1 MKSSIVLTL
10 ICLLSFS
17 FCVEEEEFPIENDIT
32 VLTEATFDKAIAKYE
47 HILVMFYAPW
57 CGHCKKF
64 KPELEKAAA
73 ILRKENLI
81 VAKVDATVEKKL
93 AEKFGVRGYPT
104 VKFFKKGVPIEYNG
118 GRKESDVLNWMRK
131 KSGPA
136 THPIKTLE
144 ELEKFKN
151 ENTVCLVYF
160 GTNEEEKKIFESVAT
175 GNDDYPFA
183 TVEDKDLVEKAKE
196 KMGFVVLYK
205 KFDEKRNEISG
216 FKEKELTEFVTMKS
230 QKRVSTFDDKTT
242 QIVFGDNQPTIT
254 YFGEKGDKWDEAEK
268 LLEKIADKAIEK
280 KLKVTMTEIKDG
292 MGKRIA
298 DYIGVKKADLPS
310 IRIID
315 TRKEMKK
322 YIMEKEINEENILE
336 FIDGWVK
343 GTLKRHLKTQ
353 EEPKENK
360 GPILEVVG
368 KTFKRDVLDNDN
380 DVMIVF
386 YAPWCG
392 HCKKLLPEYEKAAN
406 ALKEKNPKVILA
418 KMDATENE
426 VETIEVT
433 GFPTIKFYPGN
444 KKDKRPMDYSGDR
457 TMDGIIKF
465 LKTNCVNKL
474 VYEEEKKEEKKDEK
488 KDEKTQDL

>member
-1 MKSSIVLTL
+1 MRAPIVLTILCL
-10 ICLLSFS
+10 ISLS

-81 VAKVDATVEKKL
+81 VAKVDATVEKNL
-93 AEKFGVRGYPT
+93 AQKFGVRGYPT
-104 VKFFKKGVPIEYNG
+104 VKFFKKGEPMDYTG
-118 GRKESDVLNWMRK
+118 GRKESEVLNWVRK

-136 THPIKTLE
+136 FVTIQTLE
-144 ELEKFKN
+144 ELEKLK
-151 ENTVCLVYF
+151 TDSPVCIVYF
-160 GTNEEEKKIFESVAT
+160 GANEDEKKIFAEVAMK
-175 GNDDYPFA
+175 NDDYPFA
-183 TVEDKDLVEKAKE
+183 VVESKEITEQAKE
-196 KMGFVVLYK
+196 KVGYVVLYK
-205 KFDEKRNEISG
+205 KFDEKRDELTA
-216 FKEKELTEFVTMKS
+216 FKEKDLADFVLIKS

-242 QIVFGDNQPTIT
+242 QIVFGDNNPTIC
-254 YFGEKGDKWDEAEK
+254 YFGEKGEKWDAAEK
-268 LLEKIADKAIEK
+268 LLDQIADKAMAK

-298 DYIGVKKADLPS
+298 EYIGVKKADLPS

-315 TRKEMKK
+315 TRKELKK

-336 FIDGWVK
+336 FIDGWEK
-343 GTLKRHLKTQ
+343 GILKRHLKTQ

-368 KTFKRDVLDNDN
+368 KSFKKEVLDNDK
-380 DVMIVF
+380 DVMLVF

-406 ALKEKNPKVILA
+406 KLKEKNPNVILA

-426 VETIEVT
+426 VEGVEVT

-444 KKDKRPMDYSGDR
+444 KKDKRPLDYSGDR
-457 TMDGIIKF
+457 TMDGIIKY
-465 LKTNCVNKL
+465 LQNNCVNKL
-474 VYEEEKKEEKKDEK
+474 VLDEEEKKD
-488 KDEKTQDL
+488 DKTADL

>member
-1 MKSSIVLTL
+1 MRTSIVLTI

-73 ILRKENLI
+73 ILRKENLY

-93 AEKFGVRGYPT
+93 AEKYGVRGYPT
-104 VKFFKKGVPIEYNG
+104 VKFFKKGVAMDYTG
-118 GRKESDVLNWMRK
+118 GRKEAEVLNWVRK

-136 THPIKTLE
+136 TRPLKTLE
-144 ELEKFKN
+144 ELEKFKAD
-151 ENTVCLVYF
+151 NTVCIVYF
-160 GTNEEEKKIFESVAT
+160 GTNEEEKKIFEAVASK
-175 GNDDYPFA
+175 NDEYQFA
-183 TVEDKDLVEKAKE
+183 YVEDKEVAEKANE
-196 KMGFVVLYK
+196 KMGFAVLYK
-205 KFDEKRNEISG
+205 KFDEKRDEISG
-216 FKEKELTEFVTMKS
+216 FKEKELSDFVAVKS

-242 QIVFGDNQPTIT
+242 QIVFGENQPTIC
-254 YFGEKGDKWDEAEK
+254 YFGEKGEKWDEAEK

-280 KLKVTMTEIKDG
+280 KLKVTMTEIKEG

-298 DYIGVKKADLPS
+298 EYIGVKKADLPS

-322 YIMEKEINEENILE
+322 YIMEKEINEENIME
-336 FIDGWVK
+336 FIAGWEK

-353 EEPKENK
+353 EEPAEQK

-368 KTFKRDVLDNDN
+368 KSFKKEVLDNDN
-380 DVMIVF
+380 DVMLVF

-406 ALKEKNPKVILA
+406 KLKEKNPKLILA

-426 VETIEVT
+426 VESVEVT

-457 TMDGIIKF
+457 TFEGILKY
-465 LKTNCVNKL
+465 LKTNCYNK
-474 VYEEEKKEEKKDEK
+474 VEIDEEEKKDEK
-488 KDEKTQDL
+488 TGDL

>member
-1 MKSSIVLTL
+1 
-10 ICLLSFS
+10 
-17 FCVEEEEFPIENDIT
+17 
-32 VLTEATFDKAIAKYE
+32 
-47 HILVMFYAPW
+47 
-57 CGHCKKF
+57 
-64 KPELEKAAA
+64 
-73 ILRKENLI
+73 
-81 VAKVDATVEKKL
+81 
-93 AEKFGVRGYPT
+93 
-104 VKFFKKGVPIEYNG
+104 
-118 GRKESDVLNWMRK
+118 MRK

-136 THPIKTLE
+136 FQEIKTVE
-144 ELEKFKN
+144 ELEKLKTDN
-151 ENTVCLVYF
+151 SVCVVYF
-160 GTNEEEKKIFESVAT
+160 GTSEDEKKIFAEVAMK
-175 GNDDYPFA
+175 NDDYPFA
-183 TVEDKDLVEKAKE
+183 VVESKEIADKANE

-216 FKEKELTEFVTMKS
+216 FKEKDLSDFVMIKS

-242 QIVFGDNQPTIT
+242 QIVFGDNHPTIC
-254 YFGEKGDKWDEAEK
+254 YFGEKGEKWDEAEK

-280 KLKVTMTEIKDG
+280 KLKVTMTEIKEG

-298 DYIGVKKADLPS
+298 EYIGVKKADLPS

-322 YIMEKEINEENILE
+322 YIMEKEINEENIME
-336 FIDGWVK
+336 FIAGWEK

-353 EEPKENK
+353 EEPAEQK

-368 KTFKRDVLDNDN
+368 KSFKKEVLDNDN
-380 DVMIVF
+380 DVMLVF

-406 ALKEKNPKVILA
+406 KLKEKNPKLILA

-426 VETIEVT
+426 VESVEVT

-457 TMDGIIKF
+457 TLEGI
-465 LKTNCVNKL
+465 LKYLKANCYNK
-474 VYEEEKKEEKKDEK
+474 VEIDEEEKKDEK
-488 KDEKTQDL
+488 TGDL

>member
-10 ICLLSFS
+10 LCLFSLSF
-17 FCVEEEEFPIENDIT
+17 CIEEEEFPIENDII
-32 VLTEATFDKAIAKYE
+32 VLTNTTFDKAIEKYE

-73 ILRKENLI
+73 VLRKENLY

-104 VKFFKKGVPIEYNG
+104 VKFFKKGVPMEYTG
-118 GRKESDVLNWMRK
+118 GRKESEVLNWVRK

-136 THPIKTLE
+136 FQLIKTFE
-144 ELEKFKN
+144 EYQKLKEDNPVSIF
-151 ENTVCLVYF
+151 YF
-160 GTNEEEKKIFESVAT
+160 GTNEEETKIFASVALN
-175 GNDDYPFA
+175 NDDYPFA
-183 TVEDKDLVEKAKE
+183 VVETKEIADKANE

-216 FKEKELTEFVTMKS
+216 FKEKELSQFVTIKS

-254 YFGEKGDKWDEAEK
+254 YFGEKGDRWNEAEK
-268 LLEKIADKAIEK
+268 LLEKIADKAMEK
-280 KLKVTMTEIKDG
+280 KLKVTMTEIKEG

-298 DYIGVKKADLPS
+298 EYIGVKKEDLPS
-310 IRIID
+310 IRILD
-315 TRKEMKK
+315 TRRELKK

-336 FIDGWVK
+336 FIAGWEK
-343 GTLKRHLKTQ
+343 GILKRHLKTQ

-360 GPILEVVG
+360 GPILEIVG
-368 KTFKRDVLDNDN
+368 KSFKREVLDNDK
-380 DVMIVF
+380 DVMLVF

-406 ALKEKNPKVILA
+406 KLKEKNPKVVLA
-418 KMDATENE
+418 RMDATENE
-426 VETIEVT
+426 VEGVEIT
-433 GFPTIKFYPGN
+433 GFPTIKFYPGD
-444 KKDKRPMDYSGDR
+444 KKDRRPKDYSGER
-457 TMDGIIKF
+457 TMDGIIKY
-465 LKTNCVNKL
+465 LQDNCVNKIVL
-474 VYEEEKKEEKKDEK
+474 DEEKKDEK
-488 KDEKTQDL
+488 TGDL

>member
-1 MKSSIVLTL
+1 MRTSIVLTI

-73 ILRKENLI
+73 ILRKENLY

-93 AEKFGVRGYPT
+93 AEKYGVRGYPT
-104 VKFFKKGVPIEYNG
+104 VKFFKKGVAMDYTG
-118 GRKESDVLNWMRK
+118 GRKEAEVLNWVRK

-136 THPIKTLE
+136 TRPLKTLE
-144 ELEKFKN
+144 ELEKFKTD
-151 ENTVCLVYF
+151 NTVCIVYF
-160 GTNEEEKKIFESVAT
+160 GTNEEEKKIFEAVASK
-175 GNDDYPFA
+175 NDEYQFA
-183 TVEDKDLVEKAKE
+183 YVEDKEVAEKANE

-205 KFDEKRNEISG
+205 KFDEKRDELSG
-216 FKEKELTEFVTMKS
+216 FKEKELSDFVAVKS

-242 QIVFGDNQPTIT
+242 QIVFGENQPTIC
-254 YFGEKGDKWDEAEK
+254 YFGEKGEKWDEAEK

-322 YIMEKEINEENILE
+322 YIMEKEINEQNILE
-336 FIDGWVK
+336 FMEGWVK

-368 KTFKRDVLDNDN
+368 KTFQREVIENDK
-380 DVMIVF
+380 DVMLVF

-406 ALKEKNPKVILA
+406 KLKEKNPNVILA

-426 VETIEVT
+426 VEGVEVT

-444 KKDKRPMDYSGDR
+444 KKDKRPLDYSGDR
-457 TMDGIIKF
+457 TMDGIIKY
-465 LKTNCVNKL
+465 LQNNCVNKL
-474 VYEEEKKEEKKDEK
+474 VLDEEEKKD
-488 KDEKTQDL
+488 DKTADL

>member
-1 MKSSIVLTL
+1 MRSQIVLTIL
-10 ICLLSFS
+10 CLLSLS
-17 FCVEEEEFPIENDIT
+17 FCIEEEEFPIENDIT
-32 VLTEATFDKAIAKYE
+32 VLTEANFDKAISKYE

-81 VAKVDATVEKKL
+81 VAKVDATVEKNL
-93 AEKFGVRGYPT
+93 AQKYGVRGYPT
-104 VKFFKKGVPIEYNG
+104 VKFFKKGVAIDYTG
-118 GRKESDVLNWMRK
+118 GRKEAEVLNWMRK

-136 THPIKTLE
+136 FQEIKTME
-144 ELEKFKN
+144 ELEKLKTD
-151 ENTVCLVYF
+151 NTVCVIYF
-160 GTNEEEKKIFESVAT
+160 GTSEDEKKIFAEVAMK
-175 GNDDYPFA
+175 NDDYPFA
-183 TVEDKDLVEKAKE
+183 VVESKEIADKANE

-216 FKEKELTEFVTMKS
+216 FKEKDLSDFVMMKS
-230 QKRVSTFDDKTT
+230 QKRVSNFDDKTT
-242 QIVFGDNQPTIT
+242 QIVFGDNHPTIC
-254 YFGEKGDKWDEAEK
+254 YFGEKGEKWDEAEK
-268 LLEKIADKAIEK
+268 LLEKIADKAMEK

-298 DYIGVKKADLPS
+298 EYIGVKKADLPS

-336 FIDGWVK
+336 FIAGWEK

-353 EEPKENK
+353 EEPAEQK

-368 KTFKRDVLDNDN
+368 KSFKKEVLDNDK
-380 DVMIVF
+380 DVMLVF

-406 ALKEKNPKVILA
+406 KLKEKNPKVLLA

-426 VETIEVT
+426 VESVEVT
-433 GFPTIKFYPGN
+433 GFPTIKFYPGD
-444 KKDKRPMDYSGDR
+444 KKDKRPMDYSGER
-457 TMDGIIKF
+457 TMDGIIKY
-465 LKTNCVNKL
+465 LKTNCFNKIEL
-474 VYEEEKKEEKKDEK
+474 DEEEKKDEK
-488 KDEKTQDL
+488 TADL

>member
-1 MKSSIVLTL
+1 MRTSIVLTI

-73 ILRKENLI
+73 ILRKENLY

-93 AEKFGVRGYPT
+93 AEKYGVRGYPT
-104 VKFFKKGVPIEYNG
+104 VKFFKKGVAMDYTG
-118 GRKESDVLNWMRK
+118 GRKEAEVLNWVRK

-136 THPIKTLE
+136 TRPLKTLE
-144 ELEKFKN
+144 ELEKFKTD
-151 ENTVCLVYF
+151 NTVCIVYF
-160 GTNEEEKKIFESVAT
+160 GTNEEEKKIFEAVASK
-175 GNDDYPFA
+175 NDDYQFA
-183 TVEDKDLVEKAKE
+183 YVEDKEVAEKANE

-205 KFDEKRNEISG
+205 KFDEKRDELSG
-216 FKEKELTEFVTMKS
+216 FKEKELSDFVAVKS

-242 QIVFGDNQPTIT
+242 QIVFGENQPTIC
-254 YFGEKGDKWDEAEK
+254 YFGEKGEKWDEAEK

-322 YIMEKEINEENILE
+322 YIMEKEINEQNILE
-336 FIDGWVK
+336 FMEGWVK
-343 GTLKRHLKTQ
+343 KIFWNSWKDGLK
-353 EEPKENK
+353 
-360 GPILEVVG
+360 
-368 KTFKRDVLDNDN
+368 VL
-380 DVMIVF
+380 
-386 YAPWCG
+386 
-392 HCKKLLPEYEKAAN
+392 
-406 ALKEKNPKVILA
+406 
-418 KMDATENE
+418 
-426 VETIEVT
+426 
-433 GFPTIKFYPGN
+433 
-444 KKDKRPMDYSGDR
+444 
-457 TMDGIIKF
+457 
-465 LKTNCVNKL
+465 
-474 VYEEEKKEEKKDEK
+474 
-488 KDEKTQDL
+488 

>member
-1 MKSSIVLTL
+1 MRTSIVLTI

-73 ILRKENLI
+73 ILRKENLY

-93 AEKFGVRGYPT
+93 AEKYGVRGYPT
-104 VKFFKKGVPIEYNG
+104 VKFFKKGVAMDYTG
-118 GRKESDVLNWMRK
+118 GRKEAEVLNWVRK

-136 THPIKTLE
+136 TRPLKTLE
-144 ELEKFKN
+144 ELEKFKTD
-151 ENTVCLVYF
+151 NTVCIVYF
-160 GTNEEEKKIFESVAT
+160 GTNEEEKKIFEAVASK
-175 GNDDYPFA
+175 NDDYQFA
-183 TVEDKDLVEKAKE
+183 YVEDKEVAEKANE

-205 KFDEKRNEISG
+205 KFDEKRDELSG
-216 FKEKELTEFVTMKS
+216 FKEKELSDFVAVKS

-242 QIVFGDNQPTIT
+242 QIVFGENQPTIC
-254 YFGEKGDKWDEAEK
+254 YFGEKGEKWDEAEK

-280 KLKVTMTEIKDG
+280 KLKVTMTEIKEG

-322 YIMEKEINEENILE
+322 YIMEKEINEQNILE
-336 FIDGWVK
+336 FMEGWVK

-368 KTFKRDVLDNDN
+368 KTFQREVIENDK
-380 DVMIVF
+380 DVMLVF

-406 ALKEKNPKVILA
+406 KLKEKNPNVILA

-426 VETIEVT
+426 VEGVEVT

-444 KKDKRPMDYSGDR
+444 KKDKRPMDYNGER
-457 TMDGIIKF
+457 TMDGIIKY
-465 LKTNCVNKL
+465 LQTNCANKIVL
-474 VYEEEKKEEKKDEK
+474 DEEKKEEK
-488 KDEKTQDL
+488 TGDL

>member
-1 MKSSIVLTL
+1 MRTSIVLTI

-73 ILRKENLI
+73 ILRKENLY

-93 AEKFGVRGYPT
+93 AEKYGVRGYPT
-104 VKFFKKGVPIEYNG
+104 VKFFKKGVAMDYTG
-118 GRKESDVLNWMRK
+118 GRKEAEVLNWVRK

-136 THPIKTLE
+136 TRPLKTLE
-144 ELEKFKN
+144 ELEKFKTD
-151 ENTVCLVYF
+151 NTVCIVYF
-160 GTNEEEKKIFESVAT
+160 GTNEEEKKIFEAVASKD
-175 GNDDYPFA
+175 DDYQFA
-183 TVEDKDLVEKAKE
+183 YVEDKEVAEKANE
-196 KMGFVVLYK
+196 KMGFAVLYK
-205 KFDEKRNEISG
+205 KFDEKRDEISG
-216 FKEKELTEFVTMKS
+216 FKEKELSDFVAVKS

-242 QIVFGDNQPTIT
+242 QIVFGENQPTIC
-254 YFGEKGDKWDEAEK
+254 YFGEKGEKWDEAEK

-280 KLKVTMTEIKDG
+280 KLKVTMTEIKEG

-322 YIMEKEINEENILE
+322 YIMEKEINEQNILE
-336 FIDGWVK
+336 FMEGWVK

-368 KTFKRDVLDNDN
+368 KTFQREVIENDK
-380 DVMIVF
+380 DVMLVF

-406 ALKEKNPKVILA
+406 KLKEKNPKVVLA

-426 VETIEVT
+426 VESVEVT

-444 KKDKRPMDYSGDR
+444 KKDARPKDYSGER
-457 TMDGIIKF
+457 TMDGIIKY
-465 LKTNCVNKL
+465 LQTNCFNKL
-474 VYEEEKKEEKKDEK
+474 VLDEEKKDEK
-488 KDEKTQDL
+488 TGDL

>member
-1 MKSSIVLTL
+1 MKKWDS
-10 ICLLSFS
+10 
-17 FCVEEEEFPIENDIT
+17 
-32 VLTEATFDKAIAKYE
+32 
-47 HILVMFYAPW
+47 
-57 CGHCKKF
+57 
-64 KPELEKAAA
+64 
-73 ILRKENLI
+73 
-81 VAKVDATVEKKL
+81 
-93 AEKFGVRGYPT
+93 
-104 VKFFKKGVPIEYNG
+104 
-118 GRKESDVLNWMRK
+118 
-131 KSGPA
+131 
-136 THPIKTLE
+136 
-144 ELEKFKN
+144 
-151 ENTVCLVYF
+151 
-160 GTNEEEKKIFESVAT
+160 
-175 GNDDYPFA
+175 
-183 TVEDKDLVEKAKE
+183 

-205 KFDEKRNEISG
+205 KFDEKRDELSG
-216 FKEKELTEFVTMKS
+216 FKEKELSDFVAVKS

-242 QIVFGDNQPTIT
+242 QIVFGENQPTIC
-254 YFGEKGDKWDEAEK
+254 YFGEKGEKWDEAEK

-322 YIMEKEINEENILE
+322 YIMEKEINEQNILE
-336 FIDGWVK
+336 FMEGWVK

-368 KTFKRDVLDNDN
+368 KTFQREVIENDK
-380 DVMIVF
+380 DVMLVF

-406 ALKEKNPKVILA
+406 KLKEKNPKVVLA

-426 VETIEVT
+426 VESVEVT

-444 KKDKRPMDYSGDR
+444 KKGSRPMDYNGER
-457 TMDGIIKF
+457 TMDGIIKY
-465 LKTNCVNKL
+465 LQTNCVNKIVL
-474 VYEEEKKEEKKDEK
+474 DEEKKEEK
-488 KDEKTQDL
+488 TGDL

>member
-1 MKSSIVLTL
+1 MKASIVLT
-10 ICLLSFS
+10 IISLLSFS
-17 FCVEEEEFPIENDIT
+17 LCVEEEDFPIENDIT
-32 VLTEATFDKAIAKYE
+32 VLTEATFDKAIAQYE

-73 ILRKENLI
+73 VLRKENI
-81 VAKVDATVEKKL
+81 IIAKVDATVEKKL

-104 VKFFKKGVPIEYNG
+104 VKFFKKGVAMDYTA
-118 GRKESDVLNWMRK
+118 GRKESDVINWLRK

-136 THPIKTLE
+136 TRPLKTLE

-151 ENTVCLVYF
+151 ENVVGIVYF
-160 GTNEEEKKIFESVAT
+160 GTNDEEKKIFESVAT
-175 GNDDYPFA
+175 KNDDYPFA
-183 TVEDKDLVEKAKE
+183 YVEDKDIAEKANE

-205 KFDEKRNEISG
+205 KFDEKRAEISG
-216 FKEKELTEFVTMKS
+216 FKEKELSDFVTIKS
-230 QKRVSTFDDKTT
+230 QKRVSGFDDKTT
-242 QIVFGDNQPTIT
+242 QIVFGENQPTIT
-254 YFGEKGDKWDEAEK
+254 YFGEKGDKWNEAEK

-298 DYIGVKKADLPS
+298 DYIGLKKTDLPS

-315 TRKEMKK
+315 TRKELKK

-336 FIDGWVK
+336 FISGWEK
-343 GTLKRHLKTQ
+343 GILKRHLKSQ

-368 KTFKRDVLDNDN
+368 KTFQREVINNDK
-380 DVMIVF
+380 DVMLVF

-406 ALKEKNPKVILA
+406 KLKENNPKVVLA

-426 VETIEVT
+426 IESVEIT

-444 KKDKRPMDYSGDR
+444 KKDKKPMDYNGER
-457 TMDGIIKF
+457 TMDGIIKY
-465 LKTNCVNKL
+465 LQTNCVNKIVL
-474 VYEEEKKEEKKDEK
+474 EEGK
-488 KDEKTQDL
+488 KDEKTGDL

>member
-1 MKSSIVLTL
+1 MRTSIVLT
-10 ICLLSFS
+10 IFCLLSFS

-73 ILRKENLI
+73 ILRKENLY

-93 AEKFGVRGYPT
+93 AEKYGVRGYPT
-104 VKFFKKGVPIEYNG
+104 VKFFKKGVAMDYTG
-118 GRKESDVLNWMRK
+118 GRKESEVLNWVRK

-136 THPIKTLE
+136 TRPLKTLE
-144 ELEKFKN
+144 ELEKFKTD
-151 ENTVCLVYF
+151 NTVCIVYF
-160 GTNEEEKKIFESVAT
+160 GTNEEEKKIFEAVASK
-175 GNDDYPFA
+175 NDDYQFA
-183 TVEDKDLVEKAKE
+183 YVEDKEVAEKANE

-205 KFDEKRNEISG
+205 KFDEKRNELSG
-216 FKEKELTEFVTMKS
+216 FKEKDLSDFVAVKS

-242 QIVFGDNQPTIT
+242 QIVFGDNQPTIC
-254 YFGEKGDKWDEAEK
+254 YFGEKGEKWDEAEK

-280 KLKVTMTEIKDG
+280 KLKVTMTEIKEG

-322 YIMEKEINEENILE
+322 YIMEKEINEQNILE
-336 FIDGWVK
+336 FMEGWVK

-368 KTFKRDVLDNDN
+368 KTFQREVIENDK
-380 DVMIVF
+380 DVMLVF

-406 ALKEKNPKVILA
+406 KLKEKNPKLVLA

-426 VETIEVT
+426 VESVEVT

-444 KKDKRPMDYSGDR
+444 KKGSRPMDYNGER
-457 TMDGIIKF
+457 TMDGIIKY
-465 LKTNCVNKL
+465 LQTNCANKIVL
-474 VYEEEKKEEKKDEK
+474 DEEKKEEK
-488 KDEKTQDL
+488 TGDL

>member
-1 MKSSIVLTL
+1 MKASLVLVI
-10 ICLLSFS
+10 ICLFSFS

-32 VLTEATFDKAIAKYE
+32 VLTEATFDKAIEKYE

-93 AEKFGVRGYPT
+93 ATKYGVRGYPT
-104 VKFFKKGVPIEYNG
+104 VKFFKKGVPIEYTG

-136 THPIKTLE
+136 TTLLKTLE
-144 ELEKFKN
+144 ELEKFKTDN
-151 ENTVCLVYF
+151 KVCLVYF
-160 GTNEEEKKIFESVAT
+160 GTNDEEKKIFETVAA

-183 TVEDKDLVEKAKE
+183 VVEDKDVTEKAKE
-196 KMGFVVLYK
+196 KVGFAVIYK
-205 KFDEKRNEISG
+205 DFDEKRNEISG
-216 FKEKELTEFVTMKS
+216 FKEKDLSEFVRIKS

-242 QIVFGDNQPTIT
+242 QIVFGENQPAIT
-254 YFGEKGDKWDEAEK
+254 YFGEKGEKWDEAEK
-268 LLEKIADKAIEK
+268 LLEKLADKIMEK

-298 DYIGVKKADLPS
+298 EYIGVKKADLPS
-310 IRIID
+310 IRILD
-315 TRKEMKK
+315 TRGQLKK
-322 YIMEKEINEENILE
+322 YILEKEINEENILE
-336 FIDGWVK
+336 FIADWEK

-368 KTFKRDVLDNDN
+368 KTFKRDVLDNDK

-392 HCKKLLPEYEKAAN
+392 HCKKLLPEYEKVAEK
-406 ALKEKNPKVILA
+406 LKEKNPQILLA

-426 VETIEVT
+426 VEGIEVT

-444 KKDKRPMDYSGDR
+444 KKDKRPMDYSGER
-457 TMDGIIKF
+457 TTDAIIKY
-465 LKTNCVNKL
+465 LQTNCVNKPIL
-474 VYEEEKKEEKKDEK
+474 DEEKKEEK
-488 KDEKTQDL
+488 TGDL

>member
-1 MKSSIVLTL
+1 MRTSIVLTI

-47 HILVMFYAPW
+47 YILVMFYAPW

-93 AEKFGVRGYPT
+93 AEKYGVRGYPT
-104 VKFFKKGVPIEYNG
+104 VKFFKKGVPIEYTG
-118 GRKESDVLNWMRK
+118 GRKEAEVLNWVRK

-136 THPIKTLE
+136 TRLIKTVE
-144 ELEKFKN
+144 ELEKFKTD
-151 ENTVCLVYF
+151 NTVSIVYF
-160 GTNEEEKKIFESVAT
+160 GTNEDEKKIYESVAT
-175 GNDDYPFA
+175 ENDDYQFA
-183 TVEDKDLVEKAKE
+183 VVEDKEVAEKAKE

-216 FKEKELTEFVTMKS
+216 FKEKDLRDFVANKS

-242 QIVFGDNQPTIT
+242 QIVFGENQPTIC
-254 YFGEKGDKWDEAEK
+254 YFGEKGEKWDEAEK

-298 DYIGVKKADLPS
+298 EYIGVKKADLPS

-336 FIDGWVK
+336 FIAGWEK
-343 GTLKRHLKTQ
+343 GILKRHLKTQ

-368 KTFKRDVLDNDN
+368 KTFQKEVIENDK
-380 DVMIVF
+380 DVMLVF

-406 ALKEKNPKVILA
+406 KLKEKNPKVVLA

-426 VETIEVT
+426 VESVEVT

-444 KKDKRPMDYSGDR
+444 KKDKRPMDYSGER
-457 TMDGIIKF
+457 TMDAIIKY
-465 LKTNCVNKL
+465 LQTNCFNKIVL
-474 VYEEEKKEEKKDEK
+474 DEEKKEEK
-488 KDEKTQDL
+488 TADL

>member
-1 MKSSIVLTL
+1 MRPLIVLTILTL
-10 ICLLSFS
+10 ISFS

-32 VLTEATFDKAIAKYE
+32 VLTEANFDKAISKYE

-81 VAKVDATVEKKL
+81 VAKVDATVEKNL
-93 AEKFGVRGYPT
+93 ASKYGVRGYPT
-104 VKFFKKGVPIEYNG
+104 VKFFKNGVAIEYTG
-118 GRKESDVLNWMRK
+118 GRKESDVLNWVRK
-131 KSGPA
+131 KSGPP
-136 THPIKTLE
+136 TKPLKTIE
-144 ELEKFKN
+144 DLEKFKK
-151 ENTVCLVYF
+151 ENPVCVIYF
-160 GTNEEEKKIFESVAT
+160 GTNADENKIFTNVALK
-175 GNDDYPFA
+175 NEDYPFA
-183 TVEDKDLVEKAKE
+183 VVEDSDVAAKGNE
-196 KMGFVVLYK
+196 KMGKVVLYK
-205 KFDEKRNEISG
+205 DFDEKRDEISG
-216 FKEKELTEFVTMKS
+216 FNEKDLSDFVEIKS

-242 QIVFGDNQPTIT
+242 DIVFGKNQPTIC

-268 LLEKIADKAIEK
+268 LLEKIAPKALEK

-298 DYIGVKKADLPS
+298 EYIGVKKADIPS

-315 TRKEMKK
+315 TRREIKK
-322 YIMEKEINEENILE
+322 YIMEKEINEENIIE
-336 FIDGWVK
+336 FMEGWVK
-343 GTLKRHLKTQ
+343 GTIKRHLKTQ

-380 DVMIVF
+380 DVMLVF

-406 ALKEKNPKVILA
+406 KLKEKNPKVILA

-426 VETIEVT
+426 VESVSVT

-444 KKDKRPMDYSGDR
+444 KKDKRPMDYSGER
-457 TMDGIIKF
+457 TMDGIIKY
-465 LKTNCVNKL
+465 LQTNCFNKIVL
-474 VYEEEKKEEKKDEK
+474 DEEKKEEK
-488 KDEKTQDL
+488 TGDL

>member
-1 MKSSIVLTL
+1 MRASIVLTILCL
-10 ICLLSFS
+10 ISFS
-17 FCVEEEEFPIENDIT
+17 YCVEEEEFPIENDIT
-32 VLTEATFDKAIAKYE
+32 VLTEATFDKAIQKYE

-64 KPELEKAAA
+64 KPELEKAAK
-73 ILRKENLI
+73 ILRQENLI
-81 VAKVDATVEKKL
+81 VAKVDATVEKNL
-93 AEKFGVRGYPT
+93 AQKYGVRGYPT
-104 VKFFKKGVPIEYNG
+104 VKFFKKGVAMDYTG
-118 GRKESDVLNWMRK
+118 GRKESEVLNWVRK

-136 THPIKTLE
+136 FVSIQTFE
-144 ELEKFKN
+144 ELEKLKADSP
-151 ENTVCLVYF
+151 VCVIYY
-160 GTNEEEKKIFESVAT
+160 GTNEDEKKIFAEVAMK
-175 GNDDYPFA
+175 NDDYPFA
-183 TVEDKDLVEKAKE
+183 VVESKEITDQAKE
-196 KMGFVVLYK
+196 KVGFVVLYK
-205 KFDEKRNEISG
+205 KFDEKRDELSG
-216 FKEKELTEFVTMKS
+216 FKEKDLADFVTIKS

-242 QIVFGDNQPTIT
+242 QIVFGDNQPTIC
-254 YFGEKGDKWDEAEK
+254 YFGVKGEKWDEAEK
-268 LLEKIADKAIEK
+268 LLDKIADKAMEK

-298 DYIGVKKADLPS
+298 EYIGVKDADLPS

-336 FIDGWVK
+336 FIDGWEK
-343 GTLKRHLKTQ
+343 GILKRHLKTQ

-368 KTFKRDVLDNDN
+368 KTFKRDVLENDK

-406 ALKEKNPKVILA
+406 KLKEKNPKVLLA

-426 VETIEVT
+426 VEGIEVT

-444 KKDKRPMDYSGDR
+444 KKDARPKDYSGDR
-457 TMDGIIKF
+457 TMDGIIKY

-474 VYEEEKKEEKKDEK
+474 VLDEEETDKKDEK
-488 KDEKTQDL
+488 DGKTADL

>member
-1 MKSSIVLTL
+1 MKSSIVLTIL
-10 ICLLSFS
+10 CLLSFS
-17 FCVEEEEFPIENDIT
+17 FCVEEEEFPIENDII
-32 VLTEATFDKAIAKYE
+32 VLTNVTFDKAIAKYE

-73 ILRKENLI
+73 ILRKENLF
-81 VAKVDATVEKKL
+81 VAKVDATVEKSL
-93 AEKFGVRGYPT
+93 AQKFGVRGYPT
-104 VKFFKKGVPIEYNG
+104 VKFFKKGVPIEYTG
-118 GRKESDVLNWMRK
+118 GRKEAEVLNWMRK

-136 THPIKTLE
+136 THLLKTIGD
-144 ELEKFKN
+144 LEKFKIDN
-151 ENTVCLVYF
+151 PVCFIYF

-175 GNDDYPFA
+175 SNDDYPFA
-183 TVEDKDLVEKAKE
+183 TVEDKEVAEKANE

-205 KFDEKRNEISG
+205 NFDEKRNEISG
-216 FKEKELTEFVTMKS
+216 FKEKDLKDFVTIKS

-254 YFGEKGDKWDEAEK
+254 YFGEKGEKWDEAEK
-268 LLEKIADKAIEK
+268 LLEKIADKAMEK

-298 DYIGVKKADLPS
+298 DYIGVKKDDLPS

-322 YIMEKEINEENILE
+322 YIMEKEINEQNILE
-336 FIDGWVK
+336 FMDGWVK

-368 KTFKRDVLDNDN
+368 KTFKREVIDNDK
-380 DVMIVF
+380 DVMLVF

-406 ALKEKNPKVILA
+406 KLKEKNPKLVLA

-426 VETIEVT
+426 VESVEVT

-444 KKDKRPMDYSGDR
+444 KKDARPKDYSGER
-457 TMDGIIKF
+457 TMDGIIKY
-465 LKTNCVNKL
+465 LQTNCFNKL
-474 VYEEEKKEEKKDEK
+474 VLDEEKKDEK
-488 KDEKTQDL
+488 TGDL